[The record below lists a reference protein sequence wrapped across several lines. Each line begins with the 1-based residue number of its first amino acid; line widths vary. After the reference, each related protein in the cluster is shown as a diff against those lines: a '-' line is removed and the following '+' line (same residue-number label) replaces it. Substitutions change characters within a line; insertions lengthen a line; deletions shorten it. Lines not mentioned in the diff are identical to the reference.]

1 MRNAS
6 FRGRLTVSMDD
17 WELWLS
23 SAGKINATFA
33 IHDEYGAGSFSG
45 LKIVN

>member
-1 MRNAS
+1 MPLRQVARS
-6 FRGRLTVSMDD
+6 SEMDD

-33 IHDEYGAGSFSG
+33 IHDEDGARSFSG
-45 LKIVN
+45 LKMVN